1 MAAAEPKEKEKEN
14 RAPAAAPQGKIGRE
28 QILDY
33 VVNQFLQALDAGG
46 CRLFSKCYSCLYK
59 AHPEFT
65 KCIYNQFIS
74 HLQNSVRVVVLPH
87 TTGLPLSPQEEIQA
101 LKEEGNLPLL
111 LESLDKLDKEAKDK
125 EGPAWRPSGIPEED
139 VRGVV
144 LPYLL
149 KQRKFLQKSLKEKQE
164 SNSQLA
170 AAVVAGRQR
179 IAELQE
185 QIRRQK
191 EEWQGTAV
199 EGRKMME
206 IFDDLS

>member
-74 HLQNSVRVVVLPH
+74 HLQNSVR
-87 TTGLPLSPQEEIQA
+87 EEIQA

>member
-1 MAAAEPKEKEKEN
+1 MAAAAPPKEEEEKGS

-28 QILDY
+28 EILDY

-74 HLQNSVRVVVLPH
+74 HLQNSVR
-87 TTGLPLSPQEEIQA
+87 EEIQA

-111 LESLDKLDKEAKDK
+111 LESLDKLEKEAKDK

-139 VRGVV
+139 VRRVV

-149 KQRKFLQKSLKEKQE
+149 KQRKFLQKFLKEKQE

-185 QIRRQK
+185 QICRQK
-191 EEWQGTAV
+191 EEWQGIAI

-206 IFDDLS
+206 TFDDLS